1 MALRFKVECQRK
13 DKDDVIDTIRSLN
26 DENTDYETCTNISME
41 FATRH
46 LWPEETRL
54 QSWESGLRLLMMLLK
69 IHCEVVL
76 IVVMIL
82 MLMIK
87 RNLKTR

>member
-1 MALRFKVECQRK
+1 
-13 DKDDVIDTIRSLN
+13 
-26 DENTDYETCTNISME
+26 ME

-54 QSWESGLRLLMMLLK
+54 QSWESGLRLLIMLLK

>member
-1 MALRFKVECQRK
+1 
-13 DKDDVIDTIRSLN
+13 
-26 DENTDYETCTNISME
+26 ME

-46 LWPEETRL
+46 FWPEQARL

-69 IHCEVVL
+69 IDCAEAELVL

>member
-1 MALRFKVECQRK
+1 
-13 DKDDVIDTIRSLN
+13 
-26 DENTDYETCTNISME
+26 ME

-46 LWPEETRL
+46 FWPEQARL
-54 QSWESGLRLLMMLLK
+54 QSWESGLRLLIMLLK

>member
-1 MALRFKVECQRK
+1 
-13 DKDDVIDTIRSLN
+13 
-26 DENTDYETCTNISME
+26 ME

-54 QSWESGLRLLMMLLK
+54 QSWESGLRLLIMLLK
-69 IHCEVVL
+69 IDCAEAEVVL
-76 IVVMIL
+76 IVEMIL

>member
-13 DKDDVIDTIRSLN
+13 VKDDDIDTTRSLN
-26 DENTDYETCTNISME
+26 DENTDYETCTDISME

-54 QSWESGLRLLMMLLK
+54 QSWESGLRLLIMLLK
-69 IHCEVVL
+69 IDCEVVL

>member
-1 MALRFKVECQRK
+1 
-13 DKDDVIDTIRSLN
+13 
-26 DENTDYETCTNISME
+26 ME

-46 LWPEETRL
+46 FWPEQARL

-69 IHCEVVL
+69 IDCAEAEVVL
-76 IVVMIL
+76 MVVMIL

>member
-1 MALRFKVECQRK
+1 
-13 DKDDVIDTIRSLN
+13 
-26 DENTDYETCTNISME
+26 ME

-46 LWPEETRL
+46 LWPEEARL
-54 QSWESGLRLLMMLLK
+54 QSWESGLRLLIML
-69 IHCEVVL
+69 L

>member
-13 DKDDVIDTIRSLN
+13 VKDDDIDTIRSLN
-26 DENTDYETCTNISME
+26 VENTDHETCTDISME

-46 LWPEETRL
+46 FWPEETRL
-54 QSWESGLRLLMMLLK
+54 QSWESGLRLLIMLLK
-69 IHCEVVL
+69 IDCEVVL
-76 IVVMIL
+76 IVEMIL

>member
-1 MALRFKVECQRK
+1 
-13 DKDDVIDTIRSLN
+13 
-26 DENTDYETCTNISME
+26 ME

-46 LWPEETRL
+46 LWPEQARL
-54 QSWESGLRLLMMLLK
+54 QSWESGLRLLIMLLK
-69 IHCEVVL
+69 IDCDVVL
-76 IVVMIL
+76 IVEMIL

>member
-1 MALRFKVECQRK
+1 
-13 DKDDVIDTIRSLN
+13 
-26 DENTDYETCTNISME
+26 ME

-54 QSWESGLRLLMMLLK
+54 QSWESGLRLLIMLPK